1 MRVARVCRYSA
12 AFLMQPHA
20 LAAAPAPAAIGA
32 TSASSKQLQA
42 NILGFRNNSSAGPA
56 VLARR
61 GYAAAKGVKKGSA
74 RQTKAQA
81 AAMDISQ

>member
-1 MRVARVCRYSA
+1 
-12 AFLMQPHA
+12 MQPHA

-61 GYAAAKGVKKGSA
+61 GYAAKGVKKGSA